1 MSDLALSPLTW
12 LLVAFAIR
20 RRPAATDVDFTDV
33 ELEAEL
39 QAVLAE

>member
-1 MSDLALSPLTW
+1 MATW

-20 RRPAATDVDFTDV
+20 RRPAAAKDVDYSDA